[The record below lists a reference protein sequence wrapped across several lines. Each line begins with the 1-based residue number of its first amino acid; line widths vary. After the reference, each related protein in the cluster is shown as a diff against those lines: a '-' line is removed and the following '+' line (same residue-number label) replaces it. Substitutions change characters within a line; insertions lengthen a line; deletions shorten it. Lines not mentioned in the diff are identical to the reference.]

1 MGEGTA
7 GLNVA
12 GLPRSRHA
20 HGRTV
25 AALAVLAATVAS
37 AQPAPPYQAAVAAYK
52 AALAR
57 LEEHARGRRD
67 LEAAFQ
73 AALNIH
79 QALFAPSQD
88 GKETVLEQLPPAEY
102 QRLQND
108 LPGILVNREEVLFSE
123 PDPDF
128 FVQLAVGHGEEA
140 DRRFF
145 AALKATYPESVWPV
159 YVQQQ
164 TDYSGCTR
172 FGSGTLVD
180 TYRRWAEY
188 TRSFPGRYAATVQ
201 RETDHATGELT
212 QSTCACG
219 DSATVE
225 RELQQ
230 FVRAFPAS
238 PIRQAVNQRLRAL
251 QTGQSDIRPR
261 CISG

>member
-12 GLPRSRHA
+12 RLAGSRHA
-20 HGRTV
+20 HGRTIV
-25 AALAVLAATVAS
+25 ALAVFAATVAS
-37 AQPAPPYQAAVAAYK
+37 AQPAPPHQEAIDAYK
-52 AALAR
+52 VALAR
-57 LEEHARGRRD
+57 LEDHARGRRD

-73 AALNIH
+73 AALKVGD
-79 QALFAPSQD
+79 ALLAPGQD
-88 GKETVLEQLPPAEY
+88 GKGIVLETLSAPEY

-108 LPGILVNREEVLFSE
+108 LPGILVNREEVLFSQ

-128 FVQLAVGHGEEA
+128 FVQLAVGHGDEA

-145 AALKATYPESVWPV
+145 AAFKATYPESVWPV
-159 YVQQQ
+159 YIQQQ

-172 FGSGTLVD
+172 FGTGTLVD

-201 RETDHATGELT
+201 RETDRATRELT

-219 DSATVE
+219 DSPTVE

-238 PIRQAVNQRLRAL
+238 PARPAVNQRLRAL